1 MIIILKYPPPFQRNL
16 RPHSK
21 IKKRKTSTPG
31 NAWKNEYES
40 LEVRITIFFLIINTI
55 YVFTAK
61 SIYFGREFGKWTRGV
76 NCVLRPISGPLQVR
90 GNDGTI
96 ELI

>member
-1 MIIILKYPPPFQRNL
+1 MF
-16 RPHSK
+16 
-21 IKKRKTSTPG
+21 
-31 NAWKNEYES
+31 
-40 LEVRITIFFLIINTI
+40 
-55 YVFTAK
+55 FTAK

-76 NCVLRPISGPLQVR
+76 NCVLRSISGPLQVR